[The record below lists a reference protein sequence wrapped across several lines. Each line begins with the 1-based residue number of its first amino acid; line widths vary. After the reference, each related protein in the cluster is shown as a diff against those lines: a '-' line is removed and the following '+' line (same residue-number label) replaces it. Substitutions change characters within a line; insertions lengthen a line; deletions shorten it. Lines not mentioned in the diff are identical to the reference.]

1 MNLIRQG
8 RQSIEKTCD
17 KSGIRITG
25 FFMIKSYN
33 KQQTGRKNQQY
44 MSWKLGSYQDYVKI
58 LRQEDETKKKK
69 RNKTSRKVGKR
80 L

>member
-8 RQSIEKTCD
+8 RQSIEKSCD
-17 KSGIRITG
+17 KSGIKITG

-44 MSWKLGSYQDYVKI
+44 MSWKLGSYQDCKNSTS
-58 LRQEDETKKKK
+58 RRRNQEEKKK
-69 RNKTSRKVGKR
+69 
-80 L
+80 